1 MLRLLAATLTAAA
14 LIAHALLGC
23 CWHHAHPAQ
32 AIASTDGCGALK
44 PVVHGDHV
52 HWHEHE
58 GDGSSDS
65 GHHHDG
71 QPGCDE
77 AECTYAG
84 GAPRVQ
90 IQSPLIGFDLPVIAP
105 AYSLVLGRLDA
116 AYVARTAADGSPQG
130 PIHLLYQVL
139 VI

>member
-1 MLRLLAATLTAAA
+1 MRLLAANLTVAA
-14 LIAHALLGC
+14 LVAHALLGC
-23 CWHHAHPAQ
+23 CWHHAHVAQ
-32 AIASTDGCGALK
+32 AAASTDGCGTLK

-52 HWHEHE
+52 HSHEHE

-71 QPGCDE
+71 PASCGE
-77 AECTYAG
+77 TECTYAG
-84 GAPRVQ
+84 GVPRVQ
-90 IQSPLIGFDLPVIAP
+90 IQSPLIGFDVPVIAP
-105 AYSLVLGRLDA
+105 ANLLVLSRLDGA
-116 AYVARTAADGSPQG
+116 FVARTASMGLPQA